1 MLPFLLYSPAI
12 FSAHVQCLPLDFV
25 QAANRSQRLRTGRMT
40 TLRSRR
46 IHISVLVHVL
56 GILFLAKAMVL
67 LSW

>member
-1 MLPFLLYSPAI
+1 M
-12 FSAHVQCLPLDFV
+12 
-25 QAANRSQRLRTGRMT
+25 RTGRMT
-40 TLRSRR
+40 ALRSRR